1 MSTSSRLLSRRS
13 FGRLA
18 AGTAGAAGT
27 GALGACSPRAG
38 KPSAGAPLR
47 IMAINHVWSQA
58 IKRRT
63 KEFEERIGRRVSLTL
78 LTADQ
83 LTSSY
88 NVKLN
93 ASGTDV
99 DVMMVRALQD
109 QLLFAH
115 NDWLADLT
123 DRVEGDSEF
132 AWTDFQKAPREV
144 SLTAGKVLSVP
155 VVTERPTLYYRKD
168 LVQDAGGP
176 PRTLDALMSTAMELT
191 RRKRGFYG
199 YVGRGQR
206 NGAVS
211 QWSSFLYSHGGDFV
225 IDGKSGIGSP
235 QALAAYEYYGNLLGK
250 AGPPGATNMSLEQAM
265 PIFAQGKAAFYID
278 ADAIYSNFLDPK
290 IASRTVRDTVGFAP
304 FPAGPAGAR
313 PHNIA
318 SWSLGINKF
327 SLLRDD
333 AWQFIKWAAG
343 PEMSAALQ
351 ADGIPGAR
359 TSVWANSKTL
369 RSFPTDLAEAMRL
382 NAKRGL
388 GYDRPR
394 VLQVGRARDIVGRPL
409 VAGILGEPV
418 RPVVRD
424 ADAEFADFLVRDN
437 RHKESR

>member
-1 MSTSSRLLSRRS
+1 MSTSSQPLSRRA

-18 AGTAGAAGT
+18 AGVVGAAGL
-27 GALGACSPRAG
+27 GALSACSTGGG
-38 KPSAGAPLR
+38 KPSAGTPLR

-58 IKRRT
+58 IQRRT
-63 KEFEERIGRRVSLTL
+63 KEFEERIGRRVSMTL

-83 LTSSY
+83 LASSY

-99 DVMMVRALQD
+99 DVMMVRALQE
-109 QLLFAH
+109 QLLFGH
-115 NDWLADLT
+115 NGWLADLS
-123 DRVEGDSEF
+123 DRVADSDF
-132 AWTDFQKAPREV
+132 DWPDFQKAPREA

-155 VVTERPTLYYRKD
+155 VVTERPALYYRKD
-168 LVQDAGGP
+168 LVEDLGGP
-176 PRTLDALMSTAMELT
+176 PGTLDALMDAARELT
-191 RRKRGFYG
+191 QKKKGFYG

-206 NGAVS
+206 SGAVS

-225 IDGKSGIGSP
+225 VDGKSGIGSP
-235 QALAAYEYYGNLLGK
+235 EALAAYEYYGALLAK

-278 ADAIYSNFLDPK
+278 ADAIYSSFLDPK
-290 IASRTVRDTVGFAP
+290 VSRVRESIGFAP

-313 PHNIA
+313 PHNIP
-318 SWSLGINKF
+318 SWSLGINEF

-333 AWQFIKWAAG
+333 AWEFIRWAAG

-351 ADGIPGAR
+351 SDGIPGAR
-359 TSVWANSKTL
+359 SSAWSDPKTL
-369 RSFPTDLAEAMRL
+369 ASFPPDLAEAMRL
-382 NAKRGL
+382 NAERGL

-409 VAGILGEPV
+409 VAGILGESVPPV
-418 RPVVRD
+418 ARD
-424 ADAEFADFLVRDN
+424 ADAEFAEFLVRDN
-437 RHKESR
+437 RHKES